1 MEKFNLTSKFNEA
14 NENINPDKNYGEDNN
29 NESDNRNTFL
39 YNELL
44 KSNVLK
50 ENNNSLINKLNNS
63 CQIDFQ
69 KNEQNEIIKTK
80 LFSWKKRVKA

>member
-1 MEKFNLTSKFNEA
+1 MLAKLWKKILLAIVVIAILFNLTSKFNEA

-44 KSNVLK
+44 N
-50 ENNNSLINKLNNS
+50 EM
-63 CQIDFQ
+63 
-69 KNEQNEIIKTK
+69 EQNE
-80 LFSWKKRVKA
+80 LERKKAEEKKKNNDNNNNNNQ